1 MRGKLHFSELK
12 EYCTKKSKK
21 KIESKCPCGKILT
34 SSSVLLFKDVVDFL
48 KGLSPNELTGV
59 RELQRRDLLH
69 RASIYVN
76 MVDNNSLDNYG
87 KFFLMFF
94 FLQNFTGIFHRLIN
108 YLSQLR
114 SNIVLSSILVKI
126 LDGLA
131 IILLVIVQHYTVFFS
146 LEKSCM
152 NIFSMC
158 AIIA

>member
-1 MRGKLHFSELK
+1 MSIHGMYPKHGFYIRYAFQASNNHIWTRNNLWIVSIITKYNNNRRSLWEENCTFQNFK
-12 EYCTKKSKK
+12 EQCTKKAKK

-94 FLQNFTGIFHRLIN
+94 F
-108 YLSQLR
+108 Y
-114 SNIVLSSILVKI
+114 KI
-126 LDGLA
+126 LLDYFIG
-131 IILLVIVQHYTVFFS
+131 
-146 LEKSCM
+146 
-152 NIFSMC
+152 
-158 AIIA
+158 

>member
-1 MRGKLHFSELK
+1 M
-12 EYCTKKSKK
+12 
-21 KIESKCPCGKILT
+21 
-34 SSSVLLFKDVVDFL
+34 VDFL

-131 IILLVIVQHYTVFFS
+131 IILLVIVQHYTVLFFFHWRKVVWIFFQCVQLLLSYILTECPNFSTLQHSTEWS
-146 LEKSCM
+146 LRYIDYSTPT
-152 NIFSMC
+152 
-158 AIIA
+158 